1 VRLAVFAVTPS
12 LLALVA
18 SAWINLGWVQPGPPW
33 PDPQMTLSEA
43 AALSSSG
50 EAVTL
55 ITREHKDPNRAWP
68 VREGILGAAVEIAPL
83 DAAVSVRRAEMV
95 RVLLAHGA
103 RVTDDGQ
110 RTRLICFAQSVG
122 ATAIVDLIADD
133 GGPVPECRTA
143 AADAGAR
150 ATDR

>member
-1 VRLAVFAVTPS
+1 MPA
-12 LLALVA
+12 LLTVAAAL
-18 SAWINLGWVQPGPPW
+18 WIDLGWVLGRPAW
-33 PDPQMTLSEA
+33 PEPEMTLSEA

-50 EAVTL
+50 EAVSM
-55 ITREHKDPNRAWP
+55 ITRQHKDPNRAWP
-68 VREGILGAAVEIAPL
+68 VREGILGAAVEITPL
-83 DAAVSVRRAEMV
+83 EAAVAIRRTEMV

-122 ATAIVDLIADD
+122 ATPIVDALAAAD
-133 GGPVPECRTA
+133 GAPVPECTTPL
-143 AADAGAR
+143 ADAGTQ